1 MTQRALAPFDKDY
14 LITMK
19 PSLFTTAVLMAA
31 LAACSPSTTQWNKG
45 GANAEDLRHDRDECA
60 ATSRSYD
67 FVFTD
72 RDSGRPGIVESG
84 ADTTQRRAG
93 GVQGDVY
100 RDCMER
106 RGWRRVRGGEPVPQ

>member
-1 MTQRALAPFDKDY
+1 MKPFLAPA
-14 LITMK
+14 L
-19 PSLFTTAVLMAA
+19 LAA

-45 GANAEDLRHDRDECA
+45 GANAEDLRLDRDECA
-60 ATSRSYD
+60 ARSRSYD

-93 GVQGDVY
+93 GIQGDVY
-100 RDCMER
+100 RECMEN
-106 RGWRRVRGGEPVPQ
+106 RGWRRVRGGQPVPE